1 HPPPIKQLLSAELDP
16 LDLVIRKT
24 SARRREVAPLEIENL
39 VAVNHAVP
47 LRTAA
52 IPIPESRVREAV
64 RSPPSQLVQDFA
76 GRPRHSGTESTQGIS
91 TSRHKDHIGQAD
103 SDVPWNTRRAC
114 GPSWTAR
121 RRIKATPSQSA
132 RKASVTR
139 GSSCRTRASAA
150 KMS

>member
-1 HPPPIKQLLSAELDP
+1 
-16 LDLVIRKT
+16 

-52 IPIPESRVREAV
+52 IPVPESRVREAV

-103 SDVPWNTRRAC
+103 SDVPWNTPRVRALLDR
-114 GPSWTAR
+114 A
-121 RRIKATPSQSA
+121 KADQGEA
-132 RKASVTR
+132 VAV
-139 GSSCRTRASAA
+139 RAKGERYEGILMPHTSFSGEDVLTVKLPNGYNIGIAVGDIE
-150 KMS
+150 